1 MCRYIIYA
9 RFWGIYILGFL
20 GGFLKITS
28 IYRYPVKSLPGEAMA
43 RAELVPGIGM
53 PGDRAFAFAK
63 SGGPASGDGT
73 IRGVEWAAKSAFHVL
88 ATEPRL
94 GLIMCRF
101 DGDLGSVSLTFPNGS
116 TAQASV
122 PDQTA
127 AKSMGEMVGNF
138 LGLAKR
144 DAPILVHARKVG
156 FFDTLEGEISILNLA
171 SLRELEKVAGTKID
185 PLRFRPNIIMDG
197 IPAWEELSWAGKGAE
212 LGSAG
217 LNFTKPTGRCLATHA
232 NPETGERDIKTMH
245 LLKENFN
252 HTQMGVYAHVAAGG
266 EIARGET
273 LNFS

>member
-1 MCRYIIYA
+1 M
-9 RFWGIYILGFL
+9 
-20 GGFLKITS
+20 KITS

-43 RAELVPGIGM
+43 RAELVSAIGI

-63 SGGPASGDGT
+63 SDGPAGHDGG
-73 IRGVEWAAKSAFHVL
+73 IRGVEWVAKSAFHVL

-101 DGDLGSVSLTFPNGS
+101 DGGIGSVSLTFPDGS

-122 PDQTA
+122 SDQTA
-127 AKSMGEMVGNF
+127 AKAMGEMVGNF

-156 FFDTLEGEISILNLA
+156 FFDTLEGEVSILNLA

-197 IPAWEELSWAGKGAE
+197 IAPWEELSWAGKNAD
-212 LGSAG
+212 LGRA
-217 LNFTKPTGRCLATHA
+217 LIHFTKPTGRCLATHA
-232 NPETGERDIKTMH
+232 NPETGVRDIKVMN
-245 LLKENFN
+245 LLKDNFS
-252 HTQMGVYAHVAAGG
+252 HTQMGVYARITKDG
-266 EIARGET
+266 EISRGDT
-273 LNFS
+273 LEFI